1 MVATP
6 DFLTGK
12 DGGPDLKGTGSGYEI
27 GAVLSTGIESG
38 SDFIPPWRFTKE
50 RLGAGDRNSRHRHFA
65 FKSYRH
71 VPVPH
76 HLKQ

>member
-38 SDFIPPWRFTKE
+38 SDFIPPLSHPISILREKKHS
-50 RLGAGDRNSRHRHFA
+50 L
-65 FKSYRH
+65 YLL
-71 VPVPH
+71 VP
-76 HLKQ
+76 